1 VIAFSCAGSD
11 TASVTF
17 QVIDGETAVADF
29 TGPSTACVG
38 DTVIFQRSGTNNGV
52 TQVYWSFGDGSSLRD
67 TAMRVAHIY
76 TRAGTYRV
84 RLNLTSVEC
93 GSSVAQNLIRVY
105 DAPPTLSDLIVDP
118 SGLSIS
124 YSVSASDY
132 EQIVWDFGDGQ
143 TATGVL
149 SGTHTY
155 TTSGNYTVTVTA
167 INACGTN
174 ESSVTIV
181 ITGLA
186 LGSGGGWLVYPNPTR
201 QEVFIAHPSYQG
213 EVRVE
218 VYDLMGRLVQAE
230 EISAYPGRIRLNLPN
245 GLYTLRLIS
254 REGVAT
260 TKLLVE

>member
-1 VIAFSCAGSD
+1 
-11 TASVTF
+11 
-17 QVIDGETAVADF
+17 
-29 TGPSTACVG
+29 
-38 DTVIFQRSGTNNGV
+38 
-52 TQVYWSFGDGSSLRD
+52 
-67 TAMRVAHIY
+67 M
-76 TRAGTYRV
+76 
-84 RLNLTSVEC
+84 
-93 GSSVAQNLIRVY
+93 
-105 DAPPTLSDLIVDP
+105 
-118 SGLSIS
+118 
-124 YSVSASDY
+124 
-132 EQIVWDFGDGQ
+132 
-143 TATGVL
+143 
-149 SGTHTY
+149 
-155 TTSGNYTVTVTA
+155 VTVTA

-230 EISAYPGRIRLNLPN
+230 GISAYPGRIRLNLPN